1 MSAPTHQQTWIIHVC
16 SSCCFCSAYWTH
28 LSLLLLRSCRWC
40 LSLDLDR
47 DRRECLLRLLSLSLD
62 LDLDLRGM
70 LVKSSAQDQESMP
83 MLHCAE
89 RHGVK
94 TLKTGTM
101 ATHAAEL
108 SSTFT
113 RVRNHSPT
121 RLCTQRGSPCHET
134 GSSVPTLGLC
144 STWNLPKAWLPPLC
158 RAIAETCQVR
168 IIILHQRRH
177 ACFVSHA

>member
-1 MSAPTHQQTWIIHVC
+1 MSAPTHQQTWITHVC
-16 SSCCFCSAYWTH
+16 SSCCFCSAYLTH

-70 LVKSSAQDQESMP
+70 SVKSSAQDQESMP

-121 RLCTQRGSPCHET
+121 RLCTQRGRHVTKLEVLSLLW
-134 GSSVPTLGLC
+134 GSARHG
-144 STWNLPKAWLPPLC
+144 
-158 RAIAETCQVR
+158 TCQRVGY
-168 IIILHQRRH
+168 LL
-177 ACFVSHA
+177 CVGL